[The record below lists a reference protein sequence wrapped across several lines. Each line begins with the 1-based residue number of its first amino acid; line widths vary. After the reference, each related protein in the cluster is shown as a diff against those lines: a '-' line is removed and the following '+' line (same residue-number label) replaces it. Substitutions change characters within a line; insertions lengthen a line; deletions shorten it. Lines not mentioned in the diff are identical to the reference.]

1 MSKQE
6 KLDQLLEEYM
16 IQHNDGEI
24 VLTLQWNMS
33 LDDAIKL
40 LEERDGRE
48 IIEIL
53 EPGEDVLDG
62 SPTYAYK

>member
-24 VLTLQWNMS
+24 VLTLQWNMG

-48 IIEIL
+48 IITVFEPGQEIL
-53 EPGEDVLDG
+53 DE

>member
-6 KLDQLLEEYM
+6 RLDQLLEEYM

-24 VLTLQWNMS
+24 VLTLQSNMP

>member
-6 KLDQLLEEYM
+6 RLDQLLEEYM

-48 IIEIL
+48 IIQIL

>member
-6 KLDQLLEEYM
+6 RLDQLLEEYM

-24 VLTLQWNMS
+24 VLTLQSNMS

>member
-6 KLDQLLEEYM
+6 RLDQLLEEYM